1 MKKKII
7 ITGGLGYIG
16 SELCKIYSGESWN
29 NQIIVIDNKFSSE
42 RVSQLRNWNINFVH
56 ADIRDV
62 EKVREHLKNADVVHH
77 LAGITEVAKIK
88 EELDSE
94 KDKEMTDLVHQ
105 QF

>member
-16 SELCKIYSGESWN
+16 LELCKIYSGESWN

-62 EKVREHLKNADVVHH
+62 EKVREHLKTRISFIILPV
-77 LAGITEVAKIK
+77 LQK
-88 EELDSE
+88 
-94 KDKEMTDLVHQ
+94 
-105 QF
+105 